1 MEGLGAIMF
10 MLILM
15 GTGGLLGNFTS
26 DHEINIKDINRG
38 QEMCKEHEGLYMINS
53 KRVGTSVSCKDGTSL
68 ALKGVKE

>member
-26 DHEINIKDINRG
+26 DHEINIKDIN
-38 QEMCKEHEGLYMINS
+38 QK
-53 KRVGTSVSCKDGTSL
+53 KFP
-68 ALKGVKE
+68 